1 MLSDALEYP
10 IKGKE
15 VARTYTIAGFLW
27 LINALIIPSIF
38 LSGYLVKVSKSTLKG
53 KNELPRFSDLRTLFV
68 DGLIFKIILIAY
80 LIPSIILLASLEF
93 VYNQS
98 DLAGHLVF
106 FTGFILFS
114 VLLSLFPMAI
124 TAFADKNNVAAA
136 FRLKNLKYLTR
147 KPYWIAA
154 ISALGVSIL
163 SFIAL
168 GTIIMTLVF
177 TIIGILLIPVVI
189 LVWPVYMYVFIFR
202 IFTEAYKKIE
212 EV

>member
-1 MLSDALEYP
+1 MLSEALEYP

-38 LSGYLVKVSKSTLKG
+38 FSGYLVKVSKSTLEG
-53 KNELPRFSDLRTLFV
+53 ETELPKFSDLRTLFV
-68 DGLIFKIILIAY
+68 DGLVYKIILVAY
-80 LIPSIILLASLEF
+80 LLPSIALLLSLEF

-106 FTGFILFS
+106 FTGFLLFS
-114 VLLSLFPMAI
+114 ILLSLFPMAI
-124 TAFADKNNVAAA
+124 AAFADKNNVAAA
-136 FRLKNLKYLTR
+136 FRLKNLGYLTR

-163 SFIAL
+163 SLAAL
-168 GTIIMTLVF
+168 GTIVMTLLF
-177 TIIGILLIPVVI
+177 TVIGILLIPVVI

-202 IFTEAYKKIE
+202 IFTEAYREIE